1 MTYDIRY
8 QSKEE
13 RRDHSGISRV
23 SFGSKRSSNVRKI
36 YLWCGCP
43 PEKKNVLLNVLAI
56 LRYGPQEAAQLT
68 VRVQQATEMLTAQ
81 RDAKQGARKNS

>member
-1 MTYDIRY
+1 MTFDINQKKR
-8 QSKEE
+8 EE
-13 RRDHSGISRV
+13 TILASRACP
-23 SFGSKRSSNVRKI
+23 SARSARQTSERSI
-36 YLWCGCP
+36 CGAGAP
-43 PEKKNVLLNVLAI
+43 PRKKNVLLNVLAI